1 MPPPNNSSRHR
12 LYFAA
17 GATGLAIVSI
27 VWFTWWNRPPQ
38 MGADEGV
45 FATVDALFTAVTG
58 RDEKLLV
65 DCERRLHTLKDVD
78 KLPSDASAHLDNIIG
93 KARAGRWESAAQAL
107 YDFMRAQRR
116 DGTHEHAKSTK
127 RRSNSSQR

>member
-45 FATVDALFTAVTG
+45 FATVDALFTAVRA
-58 RDEKLLV
+58 RDERLIGQ
-65 DCERRLHTLKDVD
+65 CEQRLDG
-78 KLPSDASAHLDNIIG
+78 LPIHGSFGDLSCCQ
-93 KARAGRWESAAQAL
+93 ARSWS
-107 YDFMRAQRR
+107 
-116 DGTHEHAKSTK
+116 HHH
-127 RRSNSSQR
+127 